1 MRSSQEAGR
10 RSVEAHKSLARKDS
24 AIPADPGKSVTPASS
39 PVPSTPANSPVP
51 AVSPKSPRDSFV
63 DISLPPPSA
72 PCVASP
78 RF

>member
-10 RSVEAHKSLARKDS
+10 RSVETHKSLARKDS
-24 AIPADPGKSVTPASS
+24 AIPAVPGKSVTPAS
-39 PVPSTPANSPVP
+39 SPVP

>member
-24 AIPADPGKSVTPASS
+24 AI
-39 PVPSTPANSPVP
+39 P